1 MADQAESIFGA
12 GNLEY
17 QMEQFIQ
24 TGGQDVKILLS
35 GKTGVGK
42 SHLTNALIGEELA
55 EEGDDVDPMTDEVS
69 LSTVWLRFR
78 DSMTFRLGVN
88 LMKRLHNVL

>member
-1 MADQAESIFGA
+1 MADQAELIYGV

-17 QMEQFIQ
+17 QMETFIES
-24 TGGQDVKILLS
+24 GGQDVKILLS

-78 DSMTFRLGVN
+78 NFMTFKPVVN

>member
-1 MADQAESIFGA
+1 MAEGGSSEMPCASPTLQAQQMIYGA

-17 QMEQFIQ
+17 QMEQFVES
-24 TGGQDVKILLS
+24 GGQEIKILLS

-55 EEGDDVDPMTDEVS
+55 EEGDDVDPETDEVS
-69 LSTVWLRFR
+69 KYSNHPSLQQLA
-78 DSMTFRLGVN
+78 
-88 LMKRLHNVL
+88 